1 MSDTRLRD
9 AERRWQQTGA
19 VEDEAALLQEQLRAG
34 DLSEARVQ
42 LAAWLGHAAARQVT
56 GLRVLTD
63 ELGDGPAVASAQ
75 TELWSGLLR
84 AGPEA
89 ASRAL
94 IAHARR
100 CLGVVSAALDAL
112 APARPAASHTWLRAA
127 TRCVD
132 DAIVW
137 RLETTA
143 ESREAL
149 ARDASEFLRTPQAP
163 LPPAA
168 STAAVEEACRDLVQN
183 VLALD
188 RAVHG
193 PAPRP
198 WASTWVAARFRM
210 IRGAVQDEVV
220 PWALRR
226 GDPLRAQV
234 TRRLDQVEVASPCQR
249 VAWDDMEP
257 VAGAGDRV
265 RRCGACSLDVHD
277 LSALSRD
284 EAEALL
290 RARDGRRLCVRLFR
304 REDGRLL
311 TSDCP
316 LALSERLDRLAPR
329 RGGVMELGQL
339 A

>member
-1 MSDTRLRD
+1 VSDSKLRD

-34 DLSEARVQ
+34 ELSEARVQ
-42 LAAWLGHAAARQVT
+42 LAAWLGHAAAQQVT
-56 GLRVLTD
+56 GMRVLAF
-63 ELGDGPAVASAQ
+63 ELGDGAAVGKAQ
-75 TELWSGLLR
+75 VELWNGLLR
-84 AGPEA
+84 AGPES

-94 IAHARR
+94 IAHARH
-100 CLGVVSAALDAL
+100 CVSVIRGELDAL
-112 APARPAASHTWLRAA
+112 APGSPTAAHAWLRAG

-137 RLETTA
+137 RLTGTA

-168 STAAVEEACRDLVQN
+168 SELAIEACRDLVQN

-188 RAVHG
+188 QAVHG
-193 PAPRP
+193 PAACP
-198 WASTWVAARFRM
+198 WASTWVAERFRT
-210 IRGAVQDEVV
+210 IRRIVQAEVV

-226 GDPLRAQV
+226 GDPLREQV
-234 TRRLDQVEVASPCQR
+234 ERRLDHVEVASPCAR
-249 VAWDDMEP
+249 VAWEDMHP
-257 VAGAGDRV
+257 VGAGDRV
-265 RRCGACSLDVHD
+265 RRCDECALDVHD
-277 LSALSRD
+277 LSALTRD

-290 RARDGRRLCVRLFR
+290 RASDGRRLCVRLFR
-304 REDGRLL
+304 REDGRVL

-316 LALSERLDRLAPR
+316 LALSERLDQLAPR
-329 RGGVMELGQL
+329 RGRVELGRM